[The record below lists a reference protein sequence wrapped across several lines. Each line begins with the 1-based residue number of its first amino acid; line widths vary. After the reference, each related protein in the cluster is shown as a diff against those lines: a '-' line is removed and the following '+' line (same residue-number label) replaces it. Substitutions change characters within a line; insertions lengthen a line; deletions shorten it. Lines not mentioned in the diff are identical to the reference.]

1 MFRFRFVWIAVC
13 SLALAAAPRPLTHQD
28 YDSWR
33 NIQNQR
39 LSPDGKYVGY
49 ALFPQAGDGEFVVRE
64 LATKKEFRQPI
75 GARPAP
81 PPVNF
86 SSAAAE
92 DAPPP
97 VPAINVAFSSDSRTV
112 VFSAFPPKADV
123 DKAKR
128 EKKKADEMPRNG
140 MVILDLASGKAD
152 RIENVKGFQVPED
165 GSGVMAFLQFPAAL
179 VLRNLSSATD
189 RTFPEVS
196 EFSLSKNARLLVFAV
211 ASKTET
217 SNGVFT
223 VATSGDAA
231 PAALLSG
238 PGKYSKLT
246 WDEPQLRLAFL
257 SSHDDVAAKPAKF
270 RVWMW
275 AGSAVASPV
284 VSEQTAG
291 FRAGLAVS
299 EQAPLNFSKD
309 GKQLFFGSAPVKA
322 AVAKSNAL
330 PDDLASFDLWHYKDD
345 YIQPMQKVRA
355 QAERTRSYRAV
366 YSLASKTVVQLTD
379 ETMPEITFSEDGTGA
394 FGFDDRGYRSMREY
408 DETFADSYLIDTA
421 TGARM
426 AIGRKQT
433 GRPVWSPDGR
443 HALWFSGKDW
453 TCIGVPDG
461 RITNLTSALHV
472 KFWQEEHDT
481 PNTAPAW
488 GTAGWTKDGSHVLLY
503 DRYDVWVVKADGTGA
518 RNLTAG
524 EGRKQQIAFRYVN
537 LNPDPK
543 DRGLDPAQPLLLRA
557 ENMLTHDTG
566 FYKTTFSG
574 AAAPVKLLMEAKEFS
589 PPVKAKNA
597 DVLLLTAGSFQQFPD
612 LQITDSSFTNLQR
625 VSDANPQQADL
636 LWGSSELFRYRNVDG
651 VKLDAALYKPANFD
665 PAKKYPMIVYIYE
678 RLAQNVHHFVPPAPG
693 HNINISY
700 YTSNGY
706 IVITPDIAYTIG
718 YPGQSAQKCVL
729 AAVEEMVNRG
739 FVDENAIGIQG
750 HSWGGYQIAYMIT
763 RTNRF
768 RAAAAGAPVA
778 DMISA
783 YDGVRWGP
791 GLPRQFQYERT
802 QSRIGGTLW
811 EYPLRFIENS
821 PIFMADRVSTPL
833 LMIHNDA
840 DDAVPWY
847 QGIEYYLALRRLG
860 KEVYMFSYNGEP
872 HGLRRRPNQKDYT
885 TRLQE
890 YFDYYLKG
898 AAKPAWMERGIPFVD
913 KAAAAATDT
922 AN

>member
-1 MFRFRFVWIAVC
+1 MFRCRFVCFAISAF
-13 SLALAAAPRPLTHQD
+13 ALAAAPRPLTHQD

-39 LSPDGKYVGY
+39 LSPDGKYLGY
-49 ALFPQAGDGEFVVRE
+49 ALFPQSGDGEFVVRE
-64 LATKKEFRQPI
+64 IATKKEFRQAI

-86 SSAAAE
+86 STATAE
-92 DAPPP
+92 DAPPAI
-97 VPAINVAFSSDSRTV
+97 PAITVAFSSNSRTV
-112 VFSAFPPKADV
+112 VFSTFPPKADV
-123 DKAKR
+123 DKARR
-128 EKKKADEMPRNG
+128 EKKKADEMPKNG
-140 MVILDLASGKAD
+140 MVILDLATGKAT
-152 RIENVKGFQVPED
+152 RVENVKSFQVPEE
-165 GSGVMAFLQFPAAL
+165 GSGVMAYLHGSELALHNLTSGTERAFP
-179 VLRNLSSATD
+179 D
-189 RTFPEVS
+189 VS
-196 EFSLSKNARLLVFAV
+196 EYLVRKDAGGLVYAV
-211 ASKTET
+211 ASKIET
-217 SNGVFT
+217 SNGVYT
-223 VATSGDAA
+223 VATTGDGA
-231 PAALLSG
+231 PATLLSG
-238 PGKYSKLT
+238 AGKYSKLT
-246 WDEPQLRLAFL
+246 WDEAQTRLAFL
-257 SSHDDVAAKPAKF
+257 SSHDDAALKPAKF
-270 RVWMW
+270 KVWMW
-275 AGSAVASPV
+275 SGSGAAVAV
-284 VSEQTAG
+284 VSEQAVG
-291 FRAGLAVS
+291 FRLGFALN
-299 EQAPLNFSKD
+299 EQATLNFSKD
-309 GKQLFFGSAPVKA
+309 GRHLFFGSAPVKP
-322 AVAKSNAL
+322 AVAPRGNTF
-330 PDDLASFDLWHYKDD
+330 PDDVASFDLWHYKDD
-345 YIQPMQKVRA
+345 YIQPMQKVRV

-366 YSLASKTVVQLTD
+366 YNVAAKSVVQLAD
-379 ETMPEITFSEDGTGA
+379 ETMPDITPAEDGRWA
-394 FGFDDRGYRSMREY
+394 FGFDDRGYRAMREY
-408 DETFADSYLIDTA
+408 DETFVDSYLVDTA
-421 TGARM
+421 NGARKSL
-426 AIGRKQT
+426 GRKQN

-443 HALWFSGKDW
+443 HALWFNGKDW
-453 TCIGVPDG
+453 MAISVPAG
-461 RITNLTSALHV
+461 GITNLTSSINV
-472 KFWQEEHDT
+472 KFWQEDHDT

-488 GTAGWTKDGSHVLLY
+488 GNTGWTKDGNYALLY
-503 DRYDVWVVKADGTGA
+503 DHYDIWAVKADGTGA

-524 EGRKQQIAFRYVN
+524 AGRRQEIVFRYVN

-543 DRGLDPAQPLLLRA
+543 ERGIDPTQPMLLRA
-557 ENMLTHDTG
+557 EDSVTHDTG
-566 FYKTTFSG
+566 FYKTTFDATS
-574 AAAPVKLLMEAKEFS
+574 APAKLLMEAKEFS
-589 PPVKAKNA
+589 APVKAKKA
-597 DVLLLTAGSFQQFPD
+597 DVLLLTAGTFEEFPD
-612 LQITDSSFTNLQR
+612 LQVTSSAFKAMDR
-625 VSDANPQQADL
+625 VSDANPQKADL
-636 LWGSSELFRYRNVDG
+636 SWGSSELFRYRNVDG
-651 VKLDAALYKPANFD
+651 VKLDGALYKPANFD
-665 PAKKYPMIVYIYE
+665 PKKKYPMIVYIYE

-718 YPGQSAQKCVL
+718 YPGQSAQKCVM
-729 AAVEEMVNRG
+729 AAVEEMVGRG

-860 KEVYMFSYNGEP
+860 KEVYMFTYNGEP

-890 YFDYYLKG
+890 YFDYWLKG
-898 AAKPAWMERGIPFVD
+898 AAKPGWMERGIPYTE
-913 KAAAAATDT
+913 KAGVAVAGDT
-922 AN
+922 P